1 MERPGTHT
9 AHCKRRPAKT
19 YRARERAGSPENPA
33 GRTSGR
39 CGGRGDHYR
48 GRHGTL
54 APLLARHYGLQDLG
68 EFAEAWQAVLVS
80 LLGADVVDRLWSKA
94 LEVDEVVS
102 SAEALALARKLLDI
116 LRETAEQ
123 DAKSQTAESE
133 ETSQDD
139 QDDRDGQA
147 DQGDK
152 KNEAGQGA
160 SGSSGAAQHLA
171 GRFAA
176 KEAFVKAFSGARPG
190 YAPVIPEMDWR
201 EVEVVTDGWGRP
213 LLRLHGDLAAAVAGA
228 LGPVELH
235 VSLTHEP
242 TMAAA
247 VVVIE
252 QKELSA

>member
-1 MERPGTHT
+1 MTI
-9 AHCKRRPAKT
+9 
-19 YRARERAGSPENPA
+19 RAVGIDLVGVAGFGE
-33 GRTSGR
+33 
-39 CGGRGDHYR
+39 
-48 GRHGTL
+48 
-54 APLLARHYGLQDLG
+54 QLG
-68 EFAEAWQAVLVS
+68 SVGSAFAEATFTA
-80 LLGADVVDRLWSKA
+80 G
-94 LEVDEVVS
+94 E
-102 SAEALALARKLLDI
+102 
-116 LRETAEQ
+116 LRA
-123 DAKSQTAESE
+123 
-133 ETSQDD
+133 
-139 QDDRDGQA
+139 
-147 DQGDK
+147 
-152 KNEAGQGA
+152 A

-190 YAPVIPEMDWR
+190 HAPVLPAMDWR